1 MIGDWPMRLWLAPAL
16 LLCLLPTATP
26 AQTVARQPLRT
37 TVELSTGIE
46 YQQGSYGLSEDV
58 DLLSAPTTLTVH
70 HGKLTLAASLPYV
83 RLDAPANVVTGGGI
97 LGVPI
102 IVPPTTSTERRI
114 RSGIGDL
121 RLTGSYTVSTLPV
134 GVSLSAQV
142 KLPTASAAK
151 GIGTGK
157 TDVAVGG
164 ELFKRV
170 GRVTP
175 YLDVAYT
182 MPGSPKG
189 YRLNDSVSGQ
199 VGAAVQL
206 GKRVRGHLGYAYA
219 QAISPTLDDQQ
230 ALAAGIN
237 VGIARRVSL
246 AMYGSAGVS
255 RGAPDVVAGLQVGLG
270 LN

>member
-1 MIGDWPMRLWLAPAL
+1 MRRWLATATATF
-16 LLCLLPTATP
+16 CLLPAAAW
-26 AQTVARQPLRT
+26 AQTTSRQPT
-37 TVELSTGIE
+37 KTSVALSTGIE
-46 YQQGSYGLSEDV
+46 YQQGTYGLHENV
-58 DLLSAPTTLTVH
+58 DLLSAPTTLTIR
-70 HGKLTLAASLPYV
+70 HGKLMLAASLPYV

-102 IVPPTTSTERRI
+102 IVPPTTTTERRT

-121 RLTGSYTVSTLPV
+121 RLTGSYTLSELPV

-142 KLPTASAAK
+142 KLPTASTAK

-157 TDVAVGG
+157 ADVAVGG
-164 ELFKRV
+164 ELFKRL

-182 MPGSPKG
+182 MPGSPAG
-189 YRLNDSVSGQ
+189 YRLDDSLSGQ
-199 VGAAVQL
+199 VGAAMQL

-219 QAISPTLDDQQ
+219 QAISPMLDDQQ
-230 ALAAGIN
+230 SLAAGIN
-237 VGIARRVSL
+237 VGVTRRVTL

-255 RGAPDVVAGLQVGLG
+255 RGAPDVVAGMQIGFG
-270 LN
+270 FD